1 MASFNALP
9 GFGQRLFPGRLHA
22 PIEPIARCVSRGHT

>member
-1 MASFNALP
+1 MSSFNALP
-9 GFGQRLFPGRLHA
+9 GFGQRLFLGRMRA